1 MPNDVNEILGSD
13 KSQGIAFLVA
23 SGTVVGIVAAA
34 CSSPQTAE
42 LNADKR
48 SATLMKWVHIGMVN
62 TILMIGL
69 AAVIDPKHR
78 VGILAGGGLQMAIMY
93 GSYVHAKQAGLSSTQ
108 PGTESW

>member
-1 MPNDVNEILGSD
+1 MANDVNQILGSD

-42 LNADKR
+42 INADKR
-48 SATLMKWVHIGMVN
+48 AGTLMKWVHIGMIN

-69 AAVIDPKHR
+69 ASIIDPKHR
-78 VGILAGGGLQMAIMY
+78 PGILAGGGLQMIIMY
-93 GSYVHAKQAGLSSTQ
+93 GSYVHAKQNGIKNKG
-108 PGTESW
+108 PGTES

>member
-1 MPNDVNEILGSD
+1 MAADVNQILGSD

-42 LNADKR
+42 INADKR
-48 SATLMKWVHIGMVN
+48 ADTLMKWVHIGMVN

-69 AAVIDPKHR
+69 AAIIDPKHR
-78 VGILAGGGLQMAIMY
+78 VGILTGGGLQMAIMY
-93 GSYVHAKQAGLSSTQ
+93 GSYVHAKQSGMKNRG
-108 PGTESW
+108 PGTES